1 VQYVWWSFLSALA
14 LVLTP
19 LLERLMLWLSL
30 LVLMLLVS
38 AAPGISMY
46 VEYRSGVA
54 RTPVNAGSPTGGEP
68 LPER

>member
-1 VQYVWWSFLSALA
+1 
-14 LVLTP
+14 
-19 LLERLMLWLSL
+19 MLWLSF

-46 VEYRSGVA
+46 VEYRSGAA
-54 RTPVNAGSPTGGEP
+54 RSPVSAGPSTGEP

>member
-1 VQYVWWSFLSALA
+1 
-14 LVLTP
+14 
-19 LLERLMLWLSL
+19 MLWLSL

-46 VEYRSGVA
+46 VEYRSGAA